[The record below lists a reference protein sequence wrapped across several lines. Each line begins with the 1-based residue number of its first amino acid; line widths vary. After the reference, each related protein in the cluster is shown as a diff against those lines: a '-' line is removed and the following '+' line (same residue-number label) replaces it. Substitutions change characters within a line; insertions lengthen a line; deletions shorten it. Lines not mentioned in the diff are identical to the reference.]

1 LLGPLLCLN
10 PDFWGLRF
18 QAPGGLAFHSMAL
31 QDPRP
36 AHRDPAGEEEV
47 RDTTLAERARAGD
60 ADAFATLFRRYQGDV
75 SRVCRRLLG
84 VGAASEDAV
93 SEAFLRARRALDGF
107 APDRPFRT
115 WLLSIASHHCIDQLR
130 RRTREQKIFDPREA
144 AADALVDPGPS
155 PLRRLVGREERD
167 RLLTAIEELP
177 EKYRL
182 PLVLRYFSEMDY
194 AAIAEVLGVERVQ
207 VGTLLL
213 RGRRKLREL
222 LGAGWETP

>member
-1 LLGPLLCLN
+1 
-10 PDFWGLRF
+10 
-18 QAPGGLAFHSMAL
+18 MAL

-36 AHRDPAGEEEV
+36 THRHPGGEDEI
-47 RDTTLAERARAGD
+47 RDATLAERARAGD
-60 ADAFATLFRRYQGDV
+60 ADAFATLFRRYQVDV

-84 VGAASEDAV
+84 VETASEDAV
-93 SEAFLRARRALDGF
+93 SESFLRARRALDGF

-130 RRTREQKIFDPREA
+130 RRSREQKIFDSREST
-144 AADALVDPGPS
+144 ADEWADPGPS
-155 PLRRLVGREERD
+155 PLRRLVAREERD
-167 RLLTAIEELP
+167 RLLTCIEELP

-194 AAIAEVLGVERVQ
+194 AAIADVLGVERVQ

-213 RGRRKLREL
+213 RGRRRLRAL
-222 LGAGWETP
+222 LGSGGEAP